1 MAGYSLHSQAR
12 RNDRTKLATYA
23 IIKRCRIVIRIC
35 FVKWKQSTYLE
46 IHLNFI
52 ARFCKSFPFIAMKP
66 VKSSIHFAPQS
77 RAPANSQKKPSSR
90 SFHAKVKISM
100 FGLHANP
107 EKISKADLSHIVRNV
122 LVIHQSSTVASVLWL
137 NGRIGL
143 KNGQHC
149 KMVKSLL
156 LTILIPF
163 KDGWTHSASFQAF
176 GPILPC
182 PQLDRSISMVLVV

>member
-1 MAGYSLHSQAR
+1 MSNCDTHLLCQMKAKYLSWNTFEFHRTLLQIISLYRHEAR
-12 RNDRTKLATYA
+12 K
-23 IIKRCRIVIRIC
+23 VINPFRST
-35 FVKWKQSTYLE
+35 VQST
-46 IHLNFI
+46 
-52 ARFCKSFPFIAMKP
+52 CK
-66 VKSSIHFAPQS
+66 FA
-77 RAPANSQKKPSSR
+77 KKPSSR